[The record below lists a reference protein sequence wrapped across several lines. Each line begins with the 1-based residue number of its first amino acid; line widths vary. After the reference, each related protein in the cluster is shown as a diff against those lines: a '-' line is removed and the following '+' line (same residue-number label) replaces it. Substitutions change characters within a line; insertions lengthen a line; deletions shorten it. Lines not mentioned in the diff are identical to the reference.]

1 MVSKSK
7 MKKKTNEST
16 KRELL
21 NLLKENDDVDEQ
33 EFNKTVNN
41 VNNSQEAV
49 VIIRCYEDIVKTQ
62 NKKII
67 VYIAKQAEILKKFQ
81 DTQDFLDNVGY
92 IKTTIYFKILL
103 YSLLKKYPLLKTYT
117 LQLFAKKPTL
127 LARPSLNNQNFEE
140 CIC

>member
-41 VNNSQEAV
+41 VNNS
-49 VIIRCYEDIVKTQ
+49 
-62 NKKII
+62 
-67 VYIAKQAEILKKFQ
+67 
-81 DTQDFLDNVGY
+81 
-92 IKTTIYFKILL
+92 
-103 YSLLKKYPLLKTYT
+103 
-117 LQLFAKKPTL
+117 
-127 LARPSLNNQNFEE
+127 
-140 CIC
+140 